1 MKKYI
6 LTDLENFEKD
16 EKGFIICPTGDYTSI
31 KNFPLY
37 CDFGNGCRFCNSC
50 SFGEWCDFGKRCSFG
65 EDCSFG
71 EWCSFG
77 EDCSFGERCDFG
89 KRCSFGEDCS
99 FGKRCSFG
107 EDCSFGEWCSFGNG
121 CKCEDNHEFEK
132 LFQIGYIGS
141 RDDTT
146 QFWLLTNKSILVRC
160 GCFCGNIDKFI
171 ESVKKKHGDTSYAK
185 EYLAAMELAKLHF
198 QKD

>member
-50 SFGEWCDFGKRCSFG
+50 SFGEWCD
-65 EDCSFG
+65 
-71 EWCSFG
+71 
-77 EDCSFGERCDFG
+77 
-89 KRCSFGEDCS
+89 